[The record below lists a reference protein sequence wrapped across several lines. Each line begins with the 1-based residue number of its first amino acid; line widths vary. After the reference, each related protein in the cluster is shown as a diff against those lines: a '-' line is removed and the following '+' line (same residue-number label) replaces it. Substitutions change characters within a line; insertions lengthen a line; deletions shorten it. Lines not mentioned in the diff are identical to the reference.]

1 MQRRKLRTY
10 KDFFSCS
17 TAGQRPEVVRKLRTY
32 PQIAIDLQSLVVM
45 FLNLRES
52 FDITIVNE
60 LHKRPFHEFHPQM
73 VEEVVK
79 LLQRPELHD
88 HPDLKELCL
97 DTILAFF
104 PINKILCETFNI
116 AHATTETQKT
126 AFLRAVLLRSGT
138 PGNTEPSLVLTPEID
153 SNRRLVADTIG
164 EVFVPKIP
172 EMPMIYCRENVPTM
186 AFSADGK
193 NWPVQQKIEQ
203 FPRTSIMGCS
213 RPIPPA
219 EMETTIGES
228 FAAVRASTDGMA
240 LCQDVGGVVLDEKT
254 QKVRRFAVSDGV
266 GSCFGS
272 LAVARKAVYD
282 ALLKIYPDKSYEK
295 ASDFLAK
302 YMQDVARSVTGA
314 YHQESFLQSLQS
326 IGAEVPPRLLSYYK
340 DTVLN
345 NPNMV
350 GSATLIAGL
359 IENGYFYDA
368 HLGDGGRMI
377 FDKHGVVRSLV
388 SVATHKDVAPPQIN
402 LAQNTPIPLECVD
415 CYATPVVEGD
425 RVFVFT
431 DGVLKYLDKN
441 TIVLIIR
448 DLISRGASNET
459 ICRELTMRNTHDEK
473 NPGWLDDVTILGFT
487 I

>member
-1 MQRRKLRTY
+1 MQRRKLHTY
-10 KDFFSCS
+10 KDFFNCS
-17 TAGQRPEVVRKLRTY
+17 AAEQRPEVVGKLRTY

-45 FLNLRES
+45 FLDLRES
-52 FDITIVNE
+52 VDITIVNE
-60 LHKRPFHEFHPQM
+60 LHKSPFHEFHPQM

-104 PINKILCETFNI
+104 PINKMLCATFNI
-116 AHATTETQKT
+116 ADAITETQKI

-138 PGNTEPSLVLTPEID
+138 GNVASAVTLDPKLD
-153 SNRRLVADTIG
+153 SERRQVGYSVG
-164 EVFVPKIP
+164 EALAVPNIP
-172 EMPMIYCRENVPTM
+172 EMPMVYCGENVPTM
-186 AFSADGK
+186 AFRADGK
-193 NWPVQQKIEQ
+193 DWPVQQSIEQ
-203 FPRTSIMGCS
+203 FPRTTIVGCS
-213 RPIPPA
+213 RPVPPA
-219 EMETTIGES
+219 EMETTIGMS
-228 FAAVRASTDGMA
+228 FVAVRASTDGMRN
-240 LCQDVGGVVLDEKT
+240 CQDVGGVVLDEKT

-282 ALLKIYPDKSYEK
+282 ALLKIYPDKSYEE

-302 YMQDVARSVTGA
+302 YMQDVASSVTGA
-314 YHQESFLQSLQS
+314 YDPESFLQSLQS
-326 IGAEVPPRLLSYYK
+326 IADQVPPRLLSYYK

-345 NPNMV
+345 GPNGV

-377 FDKHGVVRSLV
+377 FDKYGEVKSLV

-402 LAQNTPIPLECVD
+402 LAQKTPIPLECVD

-431 DGVLKYLDKN
+431 DGVLKYLDEN
-441 TIVLIIR
+441 AIMLIIR
-448 DLISRGASNET
+448 NLINRKASNET
-459 ICRELTMRNTHDEK
+459 ICRELTMRNTTDEK
-473 NPGWLDDVTILGFT
+473 NPGWPDDVTILGFT